1 MRCEMQMSP
10 LPRLVEEVV
19 GRRLGASTGAIVMH
33 TDCAVGATVLNVQ
46 EAIVQI
52 CLVVAAANGLKL
64 SRADAGAA
72 LELEGGQAALEWH
85 HEHMLAAVLLA
96 HVALGLVELVV
107 RAADKVRGLPV
118 AVGLTVGGQG
128 AVLEGDG
135 HHAQV
140 AGAPLELAHGGEGVA
155 VRATH
160 RLLFQVRAGAGIAA
174 VLGG

>member
-19 GRRLGASTGAIVMH
+19 GRRLGASTGAIVVH

-72 LELEGGQAALEWH
+72 LELEGGQAALERH

-160 RLLFQVRAGAGIAA
+160 RLLLHVRAGAGIAA

>member
-1 MRCEMQMSP
+1 
-10 LPRLVEEVV
+10 
-19 GRRLGASTGAIVMH
+19 MH

-52 CLVVAAANGLKL
+52 CLVVAAADGLKL